1 MQFHATLLQKNVAV
15 SIGKVLAIDVKKTY
29 GETTGP
35 KERMT
40 LWQRQERMTQGGFW
54 MLYDLNARLC
64 GDFNVLEIGK
74 LPPRSYFIPFP
85 TRGHAVSC
93 SLPEKRY
100 SSPLVKV
107 LNGTWDFIY
116 YDNPNDLPSSIQT
129 DSSQPDALEFG
140 TIDVPSC
147 WQFRG
152 YGKPAYIN
160 LRYPFRYA
168 PPKVPVDKSVGW
180 YFSVLDGIRH
190 APKGEW
196 NHIGLYRTFFDV
208 GDASKK
214 YILSFLGVASCMELY
229 INGSFVGYSEES
241 HNTAEFDVSSLVHEG
256 SNEML
261 VLVRRWCSG
270 SYLECQDMFRNNGI
284 FRDVLLRISNKSDIW
299 DIDFKT
305 YKHECLYDAKIDVE
319 VSGSLEV
326 SVSLEGHGLLLK
338 KTLVCRDSCGRTLSF
353 CFKDLDVLE
362 WNAEQPNLYDLFI
375 ETKDSCVHQR
385 VGFKDIGIKGRVFLV
400 NGRPVKLK
408 GVNHHDTSPT
418 NGYAMTPLEIERDV
432 KLCKQFNIDT
442 IRTSHYAPDP
452 LLLELAAEYG
462 LYIVDEVDL
471 ETHGVY
477 VQKLPPSMNWLSNDP
492 KWSARYVDRA
502 VRHYNR
508 DKILST
514 PVVMWSL
521 GNESGDGCNTYA
533 MYEYFKSVSKL
544 PVHYE
549 SAVHA
554 RRKAYDVASQMYPSV
569 VEVSAA
575 GEGRSRTKEFNDRP
589 YFLCEY
595 AHAMGVGPGNIEG
608 YWKEIYSHE
617 GLMGGC
623 VWEMVDH
630 SVLHVDSAGVSHYT
644 YGGDHG
650 EWIHDGNFCVD
661 GIFYSDRKPST
672 GAWIVRHA
680 YRPLRFSWLGGFP
693 GSSEG
698 LRFGVFNTTGFTSGN
713 EFKVVVSVDFGPPFD
728 LVVDAPPLGRSE
740 ICLDVPGDARFVKF
754 DAYDKKGSLV
764 GTDQIELSKPFLPS
778 PEPVCSTSKE
788 IPSFLEEPS
797 TILFRAA
804 TDNDKPLFRPN
815 PMKRWYSQSEDVFER
830 KIVGDGLMVVMSNIM
845 AAGNRFMCVDEY
857 RRCKAKEGF
866 DGAVFVKSLL
876 HPVSARGR
884 IPRFGK
890 SFKLDSSFDAVRWF
904 GREKE
909 SYVDMKEQSPIGEYS
924 GRVCDMTE
932 PNIRPQESG
941 NRCDTQWVEIE
952 NDGLIVRFDAVN
964 EPFNLGIKPYSDLEL
979 TKMKHREDEVR
990 TGTYVT
996 LSAFQQGIGTGS
1008 CGPYT
1013 LKEHMY
1019 SAKKDYELCFVVSW
1033 KAKRR

>member
-1 MQFHATLLQKNVAV
+1 MH
-15 SIGKVLAIDVKKTY
+15 
-29 GETTGP
+29 
-35 KERMT
+35 
-40 LWQRQERMTQGGFW
+40 
-54 MLYDLNARLC
+54 YDLKRCLC
-64 GDFNVLEIGK
+64 GDFQTIEIGK
-74 LPPRSYFIPFP
+74 LSPRSYFIPYP
-85 TRGHAVSC
+85 TKEAASSC
-93 SLPEKRY
+93 TLLEKRY
-100 SSPLVKV
+100 RSPLVKV

-116 YDNPNDLPSSIQT
+116 YDDPNDLPSSIET
-129 DSSQPDALEFG
+129 DSSKTDALEFG

-147 WQFRG
+147 WQFKG

-160 LRYPFRYA
+160 LRYPFRFA
-168 PPKVPVDKSVGW
+168 PPKIPVDKPVGW

-261 VLVRRWCSG
+261 VLVRRWCNG

-338 KTLVCRDSCGRTLSF
+338 KTLVCRDSCGGTLSF

-418 NGYAMTPLEIERDV
+418 NGYAMTSLEIERDV
-432 KLCKQFNIDT
+432 KLCKRFNIDT

-452 LLLELAAEYG
+452 LLLELAAQYG
-462 LYIVDEVDL
+462 LYVVDEVDL

-492 KWSARYVDRA
+492 KWKPRYVDRA

-508 DKILST
+508 DKLLAT
-514 PVVMWSL
+514 PIVMWSL

-533 MYEYFKSVSKL
+533 MYEFFKSVTSI
-544 PVHYE
+544 PIHYE

-554 RRKAYDVASQMYPSV
+554 RRKAYDVASQMYPPV
-569 VEVSAA
+569 KDVAAA
-575 GEGRSRTKEFNDRP
+575 GEGKSRTRQFNDRP

-595 AHAMGVGPGNIEG
+595 AHAMGVGPGNMEG
-608 YWKEIYSHE
+608 YWNEIYKHE
-617 GLMGGC
+617 SLMGGC

-630 SVLHVDSAGVSHYT
+630 AVMHKDSKGEVHYE
-644 YGGDHG
+644 YGGDNG

-661 GIFYSDRKPST
+661 GIFYPDRSPST

-680 YRPLRFSWLGGFP
+680 YRPMRFSRVD
-693 GSSEG
+693 GSIFE
-698 LRFGVFNTTGFTSGN
+698 VFNTTGFTHGSAFRIVCTVGLFASFYIDIDVAPLERKSFDILTYMPIGTTFDGM
-713 EFKVVVSVDFGPPFD
+713 EFVRFD
-728 LVVDAPPLGRSE
+728 VYDANG
-740 ICLDVPGDARFVKF
+740 A
-754 DAYDKKGSLV
+754 LV
-764 GTDQIELSKPFLPS
+764 GTDQIEISRPVLPCPEITEASVQLPS
-778 PEPVCSTSKE
+778 FMETPKT
-788 IPSFLEEPS
+788 L
-797 TILFRAA
+797 LFRAA

-815 PMKRWYSQSEDVFER
+815 PMKKWYLQREDVFER
-830 KIVGDGLMVVMSNIM
+830 KPLANGGFCTMSNII
-845 AAGNRFMCVDEY
+845 AAGNRFLCVDEY
-857 RRCKAKEGF
+857 RCCSAPQGF
-866 DGAVFVKSLL
+866 EEAVFVKSVL
-876 HPVSARGR
+876 HPVNAHGT

-890 SFKLDSSFDAVRWF
+890 TFKLDSSFDAVRWF
-904 GREKE
+904 GREGE
-909 SYVDMKEQSPIGEYS
+909 TYEDMREQSPVELCER
-924 GRVCDMTE
+924 RVCGMTE

-952 NDGLIVRFDAVN
+952 NDDLVVRFNAVGK
-964 EPFNLGIKPYSDLEL
+964 PFNLGVKSYSDLEL
-979 TKMKHREDEVR
+979 SGMRHREDEAR

-1019 SAKKDYELCFVVSW
+1019 SAKKDYEICFVVAW
-1033 KAKRR
+1033 RRK

>member
-1 MQFHATLLQKNVAV
+1 MM
-15 SIGKVLAIDVKKTY
+15 
-29 GETTGP
+29 
-35 KERMT
+35 R
-40 LWQRQERMTQGGFW
+40 
-54 MLYDLNARLC
+54 YDLNAHLC

-74 LPPRSYFIPFP
+74 LPPRSYFVPFP
-85 TRGHAVSC
+85 TREQALACPLV
-93 SLPEKRY
+93 EKRY

-107 LNGTWDFIY
+107 LSGTWDFIY

-129 DSSQPDALEFG
+129 DSSQPDALGFG

-168 PPKVPVDKSVGW
+168 PPKVPVDKPAGW
-180 YFSVLDGIRH
+180 YFSVLDGIKH

-196 NHIGLYRTFFDV
+196 NHVGLYRTFFEV
-208 GDASKK
+208 EDASRK
-214 YILSFLGVASCMELY
+214 YVLSFLGVASCMELY
-229 INGSFVGYSEES
+229 VNGLFVGYSEES
-241 HNTAEFDVSSLVHEG
+241 HNTAEFDVSSFVHEG

-261 VLVRRWCSG
+261 VLVRRWCNG
-270 SYLECQDMFRNNGI
+270 NYLECQDMFRNNGI
-284 FRDVLLRISNKSDIW
+284 FRDVLLRISNESDIW

-305 YKHECLYDAKIDVE
+305 SKHDGLYDEKVLVE
-319 VSGSLEV
+319 VSGPLEV
-326 SVSLEGHGLLLK
+326 TVSIEGHGLCLRR
-338 KTLVCRDSCGRTLSF
+338 TLVCRDSCGGTLSF
-353 CFKDLDVLE
+353 GFKGLDVLE
-362 WNAEQPNLYDLFI
+362 WNAEQPNLYDLFV
-375 ETKDSCVHQR
+375 ETNDACVHQK
-385 VGFKDIGIKGRVFLV
+385 VGFKDISIKGRVFLV

-408 GVNHHDTSPT
+408 GVNHHDTSPV
-418 NGYAMTPLEIERDV
+418 NGYTMTPQEIERDV
-432 KLCKQFNIDT
+432 RLCKDFNIDT

-452 LLLELAAEYG
+452 LLIELAAQYG
-462 LYIVDEVDL
+462 LYVVDEVDL

-492 KWSARYVDRA
+492 KWKTRYVDRA

-508 DKILST
+508 DKLLAT

-533 MYEYFKSVSKL
+533 MYEYFKSVSSL

-554 RRKAYDVASQMYPSV
+554 RRKAYDVASQMYPPV
-569 VEVSAA
+569 VDVAAA
-575 GEGRSRTKEFNDRP
+575 GAGTSRAKEFNDRP

-595 AHAMGVGPGNIEG
+595 AHSMGVGPGNIEG

-617 GLMGGC
+617 SLMGGC

-630 SVLHVDSAGVSHYT
+630 AVLNVDSAGVSHYA
-644 YGGDHG
+644 YGGDNG

-661 GIFYSDRKPST
+661 GIFYPDRTPST

-680 YRPLRFSWLGGFP
+680 YRPLRFSLLGDSS

-698 LRFGVFNTTGFTSGN
+698 PRFEVFNTTGFTCGKD
-713 EFKVVVSVDFGPPFD
+713 FRVAVSVDFGPSFD
-728 LVVDAPPLGRSE
+728 VLVDAPPLGRSGF
-740 ICLDVPGDARFVKF
+740 CLDLPSDARLVKF
-754 DAYDKKGSLV
+754 DTYDRNGVLV
-764 GTDQIELSKPFLPS
+764 GTDQIEISKPSLPA
-778 PEPVCSTSKE
+778 PEPLEVAVVD
-788 IPSFLEEPS
+788 IPSFIGEAS

-815 PMKRWYSQSEDVFER
+815 PMKRWYSQKEDVFER
-830 KIVGDGLMVVMSNIM
+830 KAVDDGRLVIMSNIM
-845 AAGNRFMCVDEY
+845 AADNRFMCVDE
-857 RRCKAKEGF
+857 CQSCAPTCGFEKA
-866 DGAVFVKSLL
+866 VYVKSLL
-876 HPVSARGR
+876 HSVSARGWL
-884 IPRFGK
+884 PRFGK
-890 SFKLDSSFDAVRWF
+890 TFKLDSSFDVVRWF

-909 SYVDMKEQSPIGEYS
+909 SYLDMKEQSPIGEYS
-924 GRVCDMTE
+924 GRVCEMTE

-941 NRCDTQWVEIE
+941 NRCDTQWVELE
-952 NDGLIVRFDAVN
+952 NDSLVVRFDAVN
-964 EPFNLGIKPYSDLEL
+964 EPFNLGVKPYSDLEL

-1013 LKEHMY
+1013 LKEHVY
-1019 SAKKDYELCFVVSW
+1019 AAKNDYELCFVVSW
-1033 KAKRR
+1033 KRKKIR